1 MPELVKAQKWKP
13 KKSIPKQIRKKVYQ
27 SNDWKQ
33 LRLSYLKKHP
43 LCELCLLEGKIIPA
57 VDVHHKCSI
66 TIDRSKAFDYNNL
79 MALCKKHHAELHKN
93 GATKGFNLQKWKLDH
108 KL

>member
-1 MPELVKAQKWKP
+1 MPELVKAQKQKP
-13 KKSIPKQIRKKVYQ
+13 KKSITKQIRVKVYQ

-43 LCELCLLEGKIIPA
+43 LCELCLLQGKITPA

-66 TIDRSKAFDYNNL
+66 TVDISKAFDYNNL
-79 MALCKKHHAELHKN
+79 MSLCKKHHAELHKN
-93 GATKGFNLQKWKLDH
+93 GATKGFNLQKWKLNH